1 MGTLT
6 GSCSPTSGMRSPRV
20 RRERSATPRMRSRRT
35 WGGEWFRKM
44 VRVTVTNGRRAK
56 VPLLELTDVH
66 IHYGGIE
73 AVKGI
78 SLRVE
83 PSEIVTMIGANG
95 AGKTTTLKT
104 ISGLKRPTTGSI
116 VFQGQRIDG
125 MPAHKIVGMGIGHA
139 PEGRRIFGRMT
150 VRENL
155 EMGLYAAADG
165 KDDRGVKRQ
174 QEQEA
179 LERVYSLFPILRERA
194 GQRGGTLSGGEQQML
209 AIGRA
214 LMTRPE
220 VLILDEPSMGLAPML
235 VEKIFE
241 IIREISEQG
250 TTILLIEQN
259 AHMALNVAHRGYV
272 IESGNIVL
280 EDSCQALLGNDEVRK
295 AYLGEE

>member
-1 MGTLT
+1 
-6 GSCSPTSGMRSPRV
+6 
-20 RRERSATPRMRSRRT
+20 
-35 WGGEWFRKM
+35 M
-44 VRVTVTNGRRAK
+44 VRVPVTNERRVE

-78 SLRVE
+78 SLSVE

-174 QEQEA
+174 HEQEA
-179 LERVYSLFPILRERA
+179 HERVYSLFPILRERA
-194 GQRGGTLSGGEQQML
+194 SQRGGRYRAASSRCWPS
-209 AIGRA
+209 AGR
-214 LMTRPE
+214 
-220 VLILDEPSMGLAPML
+220 
-235 VEKIFE
+235 
-241 IIREISEQG
+241 
-250 TTILLIEQN
+250 
-259 AHMALNVAHRGYV
+259 
-272 IESGNIVL
+272 
-280 EDSCQALLGNDEVRK
+280 
-295 AYLGEE
+295 